1 MSELPEQE
9 AVAQGGS
16 PLDAQDDDDDDD
28 DDKGLT
34 FRKRRLSL
42 TNLRELDQA
51 DGENQ
56 KSDKNDSPTKQPK
69 DDDANNRTNGLNH
82 HDPKTNS
89 SNGENGDAS
98 PFAAAE
104 GDEKAH
110 SFRKRRLSLTHKR
123 EDSTDNEDNGSSSIK
138 RMRRN
143 SEASAATNDSGCNN
157 AYNLKSRTSHAAEL
171 LAHPPPSPAS
181 TSTLPKLYQQ
191 AAPPQQLPLL
201 ETLGDD
207 SNTAQ
212 PKWKKR
218 HTRHKDE
225 KSLPFPRDI
234 VGTFS
239 CHGVEPI
246 YDEDYQYGNVEEDFE
261 EDEDEDDNGWI
272 VGNAD
277 LGGKK
282 AVAERPTMAAKI
294 NQDRGGVAFPYGNCP
309 KTALFAVY
317 DGT

>member
-1 MSELPEQE
+1 MEP
-9 AVAQGGS
+9 
-16 PLDAQDDDDDDD
+16 
-28 DDKGLT
+28 K
-34 FRKRRLSL
+34 K
-42 TNLRELDQA
+42 
-51 DGENQ
+51 DGV
-56 KSDKNDSPTKQPK
+56 
-69 DDDANNRTNGLNH
+69 NNTTNGH
-82 HDPKTNS
+82 HHHGDGKDVV
-89 SNGENGDAS
+89 GNGDAS
-98 PFAAAE
+98 ASAAV
-104 GDEKAH
+104 GTTNDLDEKAH
-110 SFRKRRLSLTHKR
+110 SFRKRRLSLSHKR
-123 EDSTDNEDNGSSSIK
+123 EDDGNEDHESSSSAK

-143 SEASAATNDSGCNN
+143 SEVSAASIDSSGN
-157 AYNLKSRTSHAAEL
+157 YNLKSRTSHAAEL
-171 LAHPPPSPAS
+171 LAQPPPSPAA

-201 ETLGDD
+201 DTLGD
-207 SNTAQ
+207 SNTA

-234 VGTFS
+234 VGTYS

-246 YDEDYQYGNVEEDFE
+246 YDEDYRYGNVEEDFE
-261 EDEDEDDNGWI
+261 EEEEEEDEDDNGWI
-272 VGNAD
+272 VGNPG

-282 AVAERPTMAAKI
+282 VVAEKPTMAAKI

>member
-9 AVAQGGS
+9 AVTQGES

-28 DDKGLT
+28 KGHT

-51 DGENQ
+51 DGDNQ
-56 KSDKNDSPTKQPK
+56 KSDKNDSPTKQQK

-89 SNGENGDAS
+89 TNGENGDAS

-143 SEASAATNDSGCNN
+143 SEASAATNDSGGNNN

-171 LAHPPPSPAS
+171 LAQPPPSPAS

-191 AAPPQQLPLL
+191 AAPPQQLPIL

-207 SNTAQ
+207 PNAAQ

-282 AVAERPTMAAKI
+282 DVAERPTMAAKI